1 MNNEQSGTYA
11 MINPQ
16 IDNDPAKRQ
25 GEIGLIVDAN
35 LERDDIWVSFG
46 RDKVGLY
53 STNALMVLNK
63 HEQISQNA
71 MDKRFE
77 ITGADFKKLM
87 EISLLT
93 QSGRPEKMKAALEM
107 AGSNETLLKNST
119 STLQDRLG
127 LVLNY
132 EAAQSKDMA
141 IARGR

>member
-11 MINPQ
+11 MVNPL
-16 IDNDPAKRQ
+16 IDNDPAKRH

-35 LERDDIWVSFG
+35 LERDDIYVSFG

-53 STNALMVLNK
+53 STNALLVLNK

-77 ITGADFKKLM
+77 ISGADFKKLM

-93 QSGRPEKMKAALEM
+93 QTGRPEQMKAALDM

-119 STLQDRLG
+119 SSLQDRLG
-127 LVLNY
+127 LELNY
-132 EAAQSKDMA
+132 EAAQSQDVA
-141 IARGR
+141 VGRGR